1 MKNICEEVRSS
12 FSVNLQA
19 WRLISGNFII
29 KWTPSQVFF
38 DRMLFPPPPHA
49 SPMYWLKPPHRILK
63 TPPLPYVLNTCGKPC
78 CKELFSKQT
87 CLKGEEICCVD
98 SKEKQLRINGK
109 EMTLTF
115 FKLYMVYI
123 KIRRTLF
130 PYLLVNL
137 FNERCISF
145 TKGYEYWNKLIRSY
159 KNNGLTFLKN
169 AMYVPTIPL
178 ML

>member
-1 MKNICEEVRSS
+1 MWRSKKFIFSKFAGLEAYIWQLYYQMNS
-12 FSVNLQA
+12 FTGIFRQ
-19 WRLISGNFII
+19 NF
-29 KWTPSQVFF
+29 T
-38 DRMLFPPPPHA
+38 PPPHA

-63 TPPLPYVLNTCGKPC
+63 SPPPYVLNTCGKPC

-123 KIRRTLF
+123 KIRRTFF
-130 PYLLVNL
+130 PYLLVNM
-137 FNERCISF
+137 FNERCISLA
-145 TKGYEYWNKLIRSY
+145 KGYEYLNKLIRSY